1 MLERFLLY
9 SLQHHRPIRVWILG
23 EKKYQNIT
31 VIALDGE
38 QVSFITTRRKTPQT
52 MEKSAFLSASYAR
65 GDDGD
70 TLKYQNEGE
79 TDG

>member
-1 MLERFLLY
+1 MLERFFRY
-9 SLQHHRPIRVWILG
+9 SLQHNKPIRVWLEG

-31 VIALDGE
+31 VILMEGE
-38 QVSFITTRRKTPQT
+38 TVGFLTARKKTPQMRQKT
-52 MEKSAFLSASYAR
+52 AFLAASYAR

-79 TDG
+79 TIG

>member
-1 MLERFLLY
+1 MLERFFRY
-9 SLQHHRPIRVWILG
+9 SLQHNKPIRVWLEG

-31 VIALDGE
+31 VIELKEDA
-38 QVSFITTRRKTPQT
+38 VSFTTARKKMPQT
-52 MEKSAFLSASYAR
+52 AAKDAFLSASYAR

-79 TDG
+79 TIG